1 MERMM
6 IYKKLSVVAATV
18 ILMSGC
24 ATVETESWQNCAIG
38 GALLGGAAGGFVDG
52 VGEVAVGVVA
62 GGTTGG
68 LLCDTT
74 ILEKAGV
81 EPDTDGDGV
90 VDSRDECPNTLPNVE
105 VGKSGCTLDSDNDSV
120 ADYKDKC
127 PNSVAGA
134 VVNEL
139 GCVKAWVLEGV
150 NFHTDSA
157 DLTEVAKENLLPI
170 ATAHHEH
177 HGDVDLLISGHT
189 DSQGSAAYNQV
200 LSQKRAEA
208 VVAFMVENGCEAA
221 KLTAVG
227 SGESQAIADN
237 GTKEGRAKN
246 RRVELSVK

>member
-1 MERMM
+1 M
-6 IYKKLSVVAATV
+6 IYKKLSVVVTAV

-38 GALLGGAAGGFVDG
+38 GALLGGAAGGFVEG
-52 VGEVAVGVVA
+52 AGEIAVGSVVGGTA
-62 GGTTGG
+62 GGF
-68 LLCDTT
+68 LCDTAT
-74 ILEKAGV
+74 LEKAGV
-81 EPDTDGDGV
+81 EPDTDSDGV
-90 VDSRDECPNTLPNVE
+90 VDSRDECPDTLPNVA
-105 VGKSGCTLDSDNDSV
+105 VGKSGCTLDSDNDGV
-120 ADYKDKC
+120 EDDKDQC
-127 PNSVAGA
+127 PDSAAGA

-157 DLTEVAKENLLPI
+157 DLTEVAKAILFPI

-177 HGDVDLLISGHT
+177 HADVDLLINGHT
-189 DSQGSAAYNQV
+189 DSQGSIAYNQV

-208 VVAFMVENGCEAA
+208 VIAFMVENGCEAA
-221 KLTAVG
+221 KLTATG